1 MARILLVEDDPRI
14 VSFIRRGLQAE
25 GHVIDTAD
33 TAARGLNMARENDY
47 PLLIL
52 DRMLPD
58 MDGAEICRQLRQE
71 RVGSR
76 ILMLTA
82 KDTLGDKVGGLRA
95 GADDYLTKPFSFDE
109 FVARIEA
116 LLRRSAMQRH
126 ESRLQV
132 SDLTLDPAT
141 RAVMRGGRAIELTPK
156 EYALLRCLMENP
168 GTVLSRSQLL
178 NNVWG
183 LAFDPG
189 TKVVDVYVRYLRRK
203 VDDGAA
209 ESLIHT
215 ARGTGYW
222 IGQGSGS
229 QDATAADS

>member
-14 VSFIRRGLQAE
+14 VSFIKRGLQAE

-33 TAARGLNMARENDY
+33 TAIRGLNMARENGY

-71 RVGSR
+71 RVDAR

-82 KDTLGDKVGGLRA
+82 RDTLDDKVGGLRA

-109 FVARIEA
+109 FLARIEA
-116 LLRRSAMQRH
+116 LLRRSGLQRH

-132 SDLTLDPAT
+132 KDLTLDPAT
-141 RAVMRGGRAIELTPK
+141 RAVTRGGRPIELTPK

-168 GTVLSRSQLL
+168 GVVLSRAQLL
-178 NNVWG
+178 SNVWG
-183 LAFDPG
+183 LTFDPG
-189 TKVVDVYVRYLRRK
+189 TKVVDVYVRYLRKK
-203 VDDGAA
+203 VDDGEPEA
-209 ESLIHT
+209 LIHT
-215 ARGTGYW
+215 IRGAGYRMGTIEPASRNET
-222 IGQGSGS
+222 IGS
-229 QDATAADS
+229 